1 MNGKHDS
8 FVHAAV
14 NLGQLMAFVLIDD
27 KKIAR
32 RDAVKAVVDQ
42 KLLSAKDGVVEL
54 VAVMDVHIHGFFFFV
69 QMGDGKGTRL
79 LTVFNGG
86 FTGGKLLHRMVLSVR
101 SDYAPGFS
109 IIQYSLFVQ
118 NLQYLHQNLNRP
130 REFNPL

>member
-1 MNGKHDS
+1 M
-8 FVHAAV
+8 HAAV

-32 RDAVKAVVDQ
+32 SDAVKAVVDQ

-54 VAVMDVHIHGFFFFV
+54 VAVMDVHVHGFFFFV

-86 FTGGKLLHRMVLSVR
+86 FAGGKLLHRMSFLCAQMVHLDFLS
-101 SDYAPGFS
+101 FS
-109 IIQYSLFVQ
+109 IASLFKIC
-118 NLQYLHQNLNRP
+118 NIYTKI
-130 REFNPL
+130 